1 MEEND
6 DYTVLQKLYPEKNM
20 RTGREDDEDHKAEE
34 QQHQNNGTTQKQ
46 ASCSSTTS
54 VVENKMVKHDKDT
67 AKVANETESQ
77 YDADTRIHYRE
88 RSSRSASA
96 SASASSSSSSASTH
110 DNRRCGLDY
119 PELMFR
125 RCGLD
130 YPELMV
136 FDLDACF
143 WNQEKYK
150 MPNIPTQQNVVMG
163 VIGGWDVPLADG
175 VVKLSSGGNTFGLH
189 AGAQRAIT
197 ENYAGRQHP
206 GMKIC
211 FVSSADTPQA
221 AQSRAAL
228 QLLEVVP
235 GVTVWD
241 ALMQDWNQID
251 VNQIGRQPPLSRYA
265 DTRVYIHT

>member
-67 AKVANETESQ
+67 AKVANATESQ

-88 RSSRSASA
+88 RSSRSA